1 MSTDEPGHVKA
12 ILSSQFESFEKGPML
27 YSQLE
32 SFFGTGVFNA
42 DGEMWKSVS
51 LQLFLNE
58 TMFTPIIRFH
68 RAMTRPFF
76 TKDRISHFD
85 LFARTCDMSLATAK
99 NRLSEGYS
107 IDIQDLVSRFTL
119 DSSTEFLFGGSVGS
133 ILGGLPYP
141 PSSSRENPPE
151 FYNHPSTTFVDA
163 FTKGMGYTALRLIRG
178 NQWPLSEFWKDV
190 VAPLREIMDQFTE
203 PLMQAALNKRGREE
217 MIGTSEIKE
226 TMDDETL
233 IGYLVKNTQ
242 GLQGP
247 IL

>member
-203 PLMQAALNKRGREE
+203 PLMQAALNKRG
-217 MIGTSEIKE
+217 T
-226 TMDDETL
+226 
-233 IGYLVKNTQ
+233 
-242 GLQGP
+242 
-247 IL
+247 